1 MIYLRRGDHKLKRFI
16 SLALVLLFVALIG
29 GCGKKTVTQE
39 EEVLVPVEIAKTRLA
54 DLAHTLNTTGEIIP
68 FAEVAVAPKVSGRV
82 AVIHVKVGDR
92 VSRGQV
98 LLELD
103 ATEARNAKTMAEA
116 GVGVARANLNKAK
129 QGLAD
134 AELDYNRTKALY
146 DSQAVSKAQF
156 EQAESMLNNARI
168 GVELA
173 GEQLKQA
180 EATLQN
186 AEETYNNFTVT
197 SPLSGLV
204 ATVNIENGELA
215 GPQATALTVVELATV
230 KVKVNL
236 SENAVVSIKKGAEV
250 PVTINSLNKTLTG
263 TVASVA
269 PKADPATRAFPVE
282 IHLNNKD
289 GDLKAGMVA
298 VLDLQT
304 GLSQGTVTVPVDAL
318 LERDGQYWVYV
329 LEDGKAKEVTVKKG
343 ITDGQLV
350 EITEGLQE
358 GQDVI
363 VSGNH
368 LVTDGQR
375 VKVVD
380 SQGGASN

>member
-1 MIYLRRGDHKLKRFI
+1 VIYLRRGDHKLKRFI

>member
-1 MIYLRRGDHKLKRFI
+1 VIYLRRGDHKLKRFI

-146 DSQAVSKAQF
+146 DSQAVAKAQF

>member
-1 MIYLRRGDHKLKRFI
+1 VIYLRRGDHKLKRFI

-39 EEVLVPVEIAKTRLA
+39 EEVLVPVEIAKTQLA
-54 DLAHTLNTTGEIIP
+54 DLTHTLNTTGEIIP

-82 AVIHVKVGDR
+82 AAIHVKVGDR

-146 DSQAVSKAQF
+146 DSQAVAKAQF

>member
-1 MIYLRRGDHKLKRFI
+1 VIYLRRGDHKLKRFI

-98 LLELD
+98 MLELD

>member
-1 MIYLRRGDHKLKRFI
+1 MKRFI

-380 SQGGASN
+380 SQGGATN

>member
-1 MIYLRRGDHKLKRFI
+1 MKRFI

-329 LEDGKAKEVTVKKG
+329 LEDGKAKEVTVKMG

>member
-1 MIYLRRGDHKLKRFI
+1 MKRFI

>member
-1 MIYLRRGDHKLKRFI
+1 MKRFI
-16 SLALVLLFVALIG
+16 SLALILLFVALIG

-39 EEVLVPVEIAKTRLA
+39 EEVLVPVEIAKTQLA
-54 DLAHTLNTTGEIIP
+54 DLTHTLNTTGEIIP

-82 AVIHVKVGDR
+82 AAIHVKVGDR

>member
-1 MIYLRRGDHKLKRFI
+1 LGDNKLKRFI
-16 SLALVLLFVALIG
+16 SLALVLLLVALIG
-29 GCGKKTVTQE
+29 GCGKKTATQE

-54 DLAHTLNTTGEIIP
+54 DLTHTLNTTGEIIP
-68 FAEVAVAPKVSGRV
+68 FTEVAVAPKVTGRL
-82 AVIHVKVGDR
+82 AAIHVKVGDR

-116 GVGVARANLNKAK
+116 GVGVARANLDKAK

-134 AELDYNRTKALY
+134 AELEYNRTKALY
-146 DSQAVSKAQF
+146 DSQAAAKAQL

-168 GVELA
+168 GVQLA
-173 GEQLKQA
+173 EEQLKQA

-186 AEETYNNFTVT
+186 AEETYNNYTVT
-197 SPLSGLV
+197 SPLSGVV
-204 ATVNIENGELA
+204 ATVSIENGELA
-215 GPQATALTVVELATV
+215 GPQTTALTVVELATV

-236 SENAVVSIKKGAEV
+236 SENAVVSIKDGTEV
-250 PVTINSLNKTLTG
+250 PVTINSLNKTITG

-298 VLDLQT
+298 TLNLET
-304 GLSQGTVTVPVDAL
+304 GLSRGVVTVPVDAL
-318 LERDGQYWVYV
+318 LEREGQYWVYV

-363 VSGNH
+363 VGGNR
-368 LVTDGQR
+368 LVTDGQK

-380 SQGGASN
+380 SQGGATN

>member
-1 MIYLRRGDHKLKRFI
+1 LKRFI